1 MKGRRHR
8 LQYKKKVNPDLVVDI
23 KPTQRQRKLAE
34 ERAKRT
40 MAREDFWRR
49 REEEF
54 RQMEEE
60 ERVYWQERR
69 IFDEEFPQPP
79 EFHEMMRHYGGGGS
93 SGAGPRNMR
102 GYGGGGGTSGPPHG
116 FFVPP
121 MMRRPETIDD
131 RHVIAKH
138 TDIYPGDDT
147 LAAIQKHVSHVEK
160 ALKIVSDSM
169 GNVIEKN
176 GSGGVNGAVVDDK
189 NVDRLLK
196 GVMRVGVLAKGLLLK
211 GDYQIQ
217 LVLLCSQHPT
227 VELLQRIVTGLP
239 SQLNNAETSGVGIK
253 YEVTAKMTESAIA
266 VAVTN
271 AGISLEI
278 EITLTSPVLREAIEG
293 SRPLPPTPVN
303 ALNKE
308 KCLEALAA
316 LRQAKW
322 FQARAASR
330 QSCVMIIR
338 ILRDLC
344 SREPAWKPLKLF
356 LLELL
361 TERVLA
367 SAPVPL
373 PPGDALRRIF
383 EALSGGILLPD
394 SPGFLDPCE
403 KNPRDVSH
411 GLTSQQ
417 RENLTSSAQSF
428 LRLMAFRQI
437 HEVLQMDPLPQQRF
451 PRGGKVAGRKR
462 ENSGDD
468 FDGENIKREKLEED
482 ADNEINHE

>member
-1 MKGRRHR
+1 
-8 LQYKKKVNPDLVVDI
+8 
-23 KPTQRQRKLAE
+23 
-34 ERAKRT
+34 
-40 MAREDFWRR
+40 
-49 REEEF
+49 
-54 RQMEEE
+54 
-60 ERVYWQERR
+60 
-69 IFDEEFPQPP
+69 
-79 EFHEMMRHYGGGGS
+79 
-93 SGAGPRNMR
+93 
-102 GYGGGGGTSGPPHG
+102 
-116 FFVPP
+116 
-121 MMRRPETIDD
+121 
-131 RHVIAKH
+131 
-138 TDIYPGDDT
+138 
-147 LAAIQKHVSHVEK
+147 
-160 ALKIVSDSM
+160 
-169 GNVIEKN
+169 
-176 GSGGVNGAVVDDK
+176 
-189 NVDRLLK
+189 
-196 GVMRVGVLAKGLLLK
+196 LLK

-383 EALSGGILLPD
+383 EALSGGSLLPD